1 MFIHLIEHSAL
12 HSIPMNRREFD
23 LRENEMKDA
32 QKAYNDMLYEMTNS
46 PSFKDERN
54 NIFHDYF
61 LISNKL

>member
-46 PSFKDERN
+46 PSFKD
-54 NIFHDYF
+54 
-61 LISNKL
+61 